1 LSRRRQ
7 SPLHRP
13 RLWRNLR
20 RLYRFVRRH
29 PRDSLPLSPVR
40 RGQQRGRGFRQELN
54 LLPRDRR
61 LRHLRRPE
69 RVLPCRL
76 GRCRRGI
83 ADRFPER
90 HREAGSALAGD
101 HVPASRC
108 DRCSPA
114 VREDNIRRGPV
125 ARVELEARPRIDLL
139 NNGADRCP
147 LALVRGLV
155 LPDVPGCCPHCR
167 RTKRRRR
174 RSLASRSIRV
184 NLRRGSGRSWTSGSR
199 RVSASCTLRASVRA
213 RATGDLPRL
222 SLRRRNR
229 ARRAKSRLRKASRS
243 GNLPKSSM
251 CARKIF

>member
-1 LSRRRQ
+1 LFRRLQ
-7 SPLHRP
+7 SPLRRP
-13 RLWRNLR
+13 RLRRNFR

-40 RGQQRGRGFRQELN
+40 RGQQRGRGFRRERN
-54 LLPRDRR
+54 LPPRDRR

-69 RVLPCRL
+69 RVRLCRL

-83 ADRFPER
+83 ADPFPVR

-101 HVPASRC
+101 PVPASRC
-108 DRCSPA
+108 VRCSPV

-125 ARVELEARPRIDLL
+125 ARVELEARLRIDLL
-139 NNGADRCP
+139 NNAAERCP
-147 LALVRGLV
+147 QALVRGLV

-174 RSLASRSIRV
+174 PSLASRSIRV
-184 NLRRGSGRSWTSGSR
+184 NRRRGSGRSWTSGSR
-199 RVSASCTLRASVRA
+199 RVSASCTPRASVRV

-222 SLRRRNR
+222 LLRLRNR
-229 ARRAKSRLRKASRS
+229 ARRAK
-243 GNLPKSSM
+243 
-251 CARKIF
+251 